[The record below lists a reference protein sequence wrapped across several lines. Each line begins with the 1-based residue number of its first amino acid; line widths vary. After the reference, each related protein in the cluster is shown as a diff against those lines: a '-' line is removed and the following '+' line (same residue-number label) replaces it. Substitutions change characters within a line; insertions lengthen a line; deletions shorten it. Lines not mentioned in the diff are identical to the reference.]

1 MQRQILNIEV
11 RIITV
16 VFTRRSSAKPKRVAP
31 ALAGHLPQL
40 ITNQR
45 PMLDQLIFIDLHDHA
60 RTLLA
65 HPITRRAD
73 TRLRLVTASLPTPLT
88 RSSTA
93 RSRPRC
99 VRREVSWI

>member
-16 VFTRRSSAKPKRVAP
+16 VFTRRSSVRNSAKPKRVAP

-45 PMLDQLIFIDLHDHA
+45 PMCSI
-60 RTLLA
+60 
-65 HPITRRAD
+65 
-73 TRLRLVTASLPTPLT
+73 SSS
-88 RSSTA
+88 SSTFTTM
-93 RSRPRC
+93 RGRYSRTP
-99 VRREVSWI
+99 